1 MTVYHVL
8 GQTVSTTRWIC
19 CLSLLLIYV
28 AVVKST
34 GYLSDMYNL
43 ANDEY
48 EYTDLYTNAA
58 YKSTVNNLMEE
69 AAKYFDY
76 IADPDVPEDTSKSES
91 WDDAGGIVPW
101 VDEETKLR
109 DDITVKYSYS
119 DAPNIVFA
127 LVDDWGWND
136 IGYQSTYLSFTTP
149 HIDALAAEGIKL
161 SNYYSA
167 FLCTPAR
174 ASLLTGRYPLR
185 NSMYRE
191 ELKGEL
197 PLDEYT
203 IAEEM
208 QSAGYRTYM
217 VGKWHIGYSSVSRTP
232 TYRGFDYFYGY
243 YNGFIDYYNKTY
255 GGYLDLTENTDLVT
269 DATELDSTYHS
280 AILFQTKAE
289 KILES
294 HSESYASQPFFLYY
308 SLQLMHQVWA
318 ADQIYIDRCKYEGS
332 DSDLDTY
339 CGMSLMLDEVIGN
352 LTCALDRYGFSDNTI
367 LIVASDNGG
376 TSVIKG
382 SNYPH
387 LGAKGST
394 HRGGVSVPAFIHS
407 KLIPQSRRGGTYD
420 DLVHVTDW
428 LPSLMHVATNG
439 EWTGSFGGS
448 SVAIDGINVWDA
460 IMDDEASPRTSIIHL
475 MDTTSNYSLLV
486 DSYVLNYNCIKIN
499 EHDVPT
505 CTYDTDQNPSNS
517 FLSCDIVSLVDFSDT
532 DAISDDFFG
541 TIAAVNSNYR
551 AVFVIAVI
559 ICFIGPLLFFGFVKF
574 KELHAIKRQKSG

>member
-1 MTVYHVL
+1 MTSLEIPSTRLICFFLLLTYVVVTIVKSDE
-8 GQTVSTTRWIC
+8 GVVST
-19 CLSLLLIYV
+19 
-28 AVVKST
+28 
-34 GYLSDMYNL
+34 LSDMYNL
-43 ANDEY
+43 ANDEN
-48 EYTDLYTNAA
+48 EYIDLYTNAS
-58 YKSTVNNLMEE
+58 YESTVNSLMEE

-76 IADPDVPEDTSKSES
+76 IVDPDVPEDITKST
-91 WDDAGGIVPW
+91 WKKAGGVVPW

-109 DDITVKYSYS
+109 NDITVKYSYS

-149 HIDALAAEGIKL
+149 HIDALATEGIKL

-174 ASLLTGRYPLR
+174 ASFLTGRYPLR
-185 NSMYRE
+185 NSLYRE
-191 ELKGEL
+191 YMGGEL

-255 GGYLDLTENTDLVT
+255 GDYLDLTENTDLVT

-308 SLQLMHQVWA
+308 SLQLMHTEWA

-382 SNYPH
+382 SNYPL

-460 IMDDEASPRTSIIHL
+460 IMDDEDSPRTSIIHL

-486 DSYVLNYNCIKIN
+486 DSYVLNYNCVKKN
-499 EHDVPT
+499 DHDVPT
-505 CTYDTDQNPSNS
+505 CTYDTDQNPNNS
-517 FLSCDIVSLVDFSDT
+517 FLSCDVISLVDFSDT
-532 DAISDDFFG
+532 DSISDDFFG

-559 ICFIGPLLFFGFVKF
+559 ICCIGPLLWFGYLKF
-574 KELHAIKRQKSG
+574 KELHAIKRHKSG